1 MSEEMMKDLMAR
13 VVEMA
18 PEAPP
23 FPEET
28 VTLSPAPAQRSMRPA
43 LVFATAAA
51 VVLLVALPLI
61 LFRGD
66 GGVDPAVTT
75 VPAPVPSTTVPE
87 TGTTSIPEAQV
98 TMPVVVYLT
107 QEPENSL
114 QGNPALVPVRV
125 LGSAPEGAPEVLAA
139 LRALVDSNL
148 TLPPGLGTIIPE
160 GVEVLGF
167 GQEDEFTLVVD
178 MNDRFLQGAGGFLA
192 DVTMLSQLIWTATQG
207 NAEAGVRFTVNG
219 AEPGPYGS
227 EGLLLD
233 TVFTRDYFL
242 TEPAELNNVLVT
254 TPIGPEST
262 EISGIANVFEAT
274 VAYEIRDAAGEV
286 VESDFTMV
294 ACGTGCWGSFTIDVD
309 PDLLEPGGQVRLFWN
324 SPEDGEP
331 TNVVVVPIPEDEQGV
346 WGLTT
351 P

>member
-1 MSEEMMKDLMAR
+1 MSDEKMKDLMAR

-28 VTLSPAPAQRSMRPA
+28 VTLSPRPARRSMRPV
-43 LVFATAAA
+43 LVFAAAA
-51 VVLLVALPLI
+51 AAVLLVALPLI
-61 LFRGD
+61 IFSGD

-75 VPAPVPSTTVPE
+75 VPAPVPTTSVPE
-87 TGTTSIPEAQV
+87 TATTALPEEQV
-98 TMPVVVYLT
+98 TMQVVVYLT

-125 LGSAPEGAPEVLAA
+125 FGSAPEGAPEVLAA
-139 LRALVDSNL
+139 LRALVGP
-148 TLPPGLGTIIPE
+148 TLVPPPGLGSSIPE
-160 GVEVLGF
+160 GMRVF
-167 GQEDEFTLVVD
+167 GVIIEDDTVVVD
-178 MNDRFLQGAGGFLA
+178 MDPRFLEGAGGFLA
-192 DVTMLSQLIWTATQG
+192 DVTMLNQLIWTASQG
-207 NAEAGVRFTVNG
+207 SPDVGVRFTVNG

-227 EGLLLD
+227 DGLLLD

-242 TEPAELNNVLVT
+242 TELNNVVVT

-286 VESDFTMV
+286 VEGDFTMV
-294 ACGTGCWGSFTIDVD
+294 TCGTGCWGSFTIEVD

-346 WGLTT
+346 WGN
-351 P
+351 

>member
-1 MSEEMMKDLMAR
+1 MSNEMDRRMKELMGR
-13 VVEMA
+13 MVDMA

-23 FPEET
+23 FPEEMVT
-28 VTLSPAPAQRSMRPA
+28 VVPAKAKRSMRPT
-43 LVFATAAA
+43 LVFATAAV
-51 VVLLVALPLI
+51 VVLLVALPLL
-61 LFRGD
+61 LFQGD

-75 VPAPVPSTTVPE
+75 VPAPVPTTTVPE
-87 TGTTSIPEAQV
+87 TGTTAVPELQV
-98 TMPVVVYLT
+98 TMPVMVYLT

-139 LRALVDSNL
+139 LRALVGPSL
-148 TLPPGLGTIIPE
+148 VPPPGLGSSIPE
-160 GVEVLGF
+160 GMRVF
-167 GQEDEFTLVVD
+167 GVTMEDETVVVD
-178 MNDRFLQGAGGFLA
+178 MDPRFLEGAGGFLA
-192 DVTMLSQLIWTATQG
+192 DVTMLNQLIWTAAQG
-207 NAEAGVRFTVNG
+207 SPDVGVRFTVNG

-233 TVFTRDYFL
+233 TVFLRDYFL
-242 TEPAELNNVLVT
+242 DQANNVLVT

-262 EISGIANVFEAT
+262 EVSGIANVFEAT
-274 VAYEIRDAAGEV
+274 VAYEIRDSGSEV
-286 VESDFTMV
+286 VEGGFTMV
-294 ACGTGCWGSFTIDVD
+294 ACGTGCWGSFTIDLD

-331 TNVVVVPIPEDEQGV
+331 TNVVVVPIPEDAQGI
-346 WGLTT
+346 WDLIT